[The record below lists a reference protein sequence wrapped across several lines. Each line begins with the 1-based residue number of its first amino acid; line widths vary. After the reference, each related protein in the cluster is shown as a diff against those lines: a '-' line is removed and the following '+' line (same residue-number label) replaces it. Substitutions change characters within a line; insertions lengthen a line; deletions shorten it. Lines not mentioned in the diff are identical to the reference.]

1 MSQILI
7 NRGSD
12 LTFTGTWRDEN
23 GAAMNLT
30 GWAIADYDTVLVIQG
45 KLTVSWINAAL
56 GTYTVTMQWDDRIG
70 SSVQFR
76 LKISSGTTDITS
88 PLIKV
93 DVQ

>member
-30 GWAIADYDTVLVIQG
+30 GWAIADYDTVAAAQG
-45 KLTVSWINAAL
+45 KITAQWVNAAL
-56 GTYTVTMQWDDRIG
+56 GTYTVTMQWDDAMG
-70 SSVQFR
+70 NSVQFR
-76 LKISSGTTDITS
+76 LKISNGSNDITS
-88 PLIKV
+88 PQILVVI
-93 DVQ
+93 Q